1 MRLIRRAAATLT
13 VVAAFLYTQ
22 GASAQEVKKLEEPKQ
37 EEIKK
42 EDHPKDKHWYD
53 RISIGGYTQFRY
65 SRLLESN
72 EDLKFETDKSVGHNG
87 GFLLRRARIQI
98 KGDVSDFLYIYLQP
112 DFANTIGEN
121 MHAPQIRDWYGDIA
135 VDHDKELRFRVGQ
148 SKVPYGFENM
158 QSSQNRIAIE
168 RTDAL
173 NTAVPGERDIGIMA
187 YWAPK
192 EIRARFKHLVES
204 GLKGSGDFGMVGI
217 GAYNGQSINIKEK
230 NDDKHFVAHATY
242 PFKISKQFLEV
253 GAHAYTGSINVAKG
267 DKITGNDNHLDT
279 RVAGSVI
286 FYPQPIG
293 FQAEYNVGK
302 GPELSGKEV
311 VVKPLHGGYAMTMVR
326 IEATPLHVLT
336 PFARVAH
343 YEGGRKNEINS
354 PHNSIKELESGL
366 EWQYRKWLELTAA
379 LNLSQREVND
389 KSQEGRVV
397 RLQLQFNY

>member
-1 MRLIRRAAATLT
+1 MNFFKKGVATLA
-13 VVAAFLYTQ
+13 VVGTLFYTQ
-22 GASAQEVKKLEEPKQ
+22 NVSAQEVKKEEPKK
-37 EEIKK
+37 EE
-42 EDHPKDKHWYD
+42 HHKDKSWYD

-72 EDLKFETDKSVGHNG
+72 ENLKFETDKSTGHDG
-87 GFLLRRARIQI
+87 GFLLRRGRIQI

-168 RTDAL
+168 RTDAI
-173 NTAVPGERDIGIMA
+173 NTGVPGERDIGVMA

-204 GLKGSGDFGMVGI
+204 GLKGSGDFGVVSI

-230 NDDKHFVAHATY
+230 NDNRHFVAHVTY
-242 PFKISKQFLEV
+242 PFQINKQFIEV
-253 GAHAYTGSINVAKG
+253 GAHAYTGKINVTKG
-267 DKITGNDNHLDT
+267 EKITGDDNFQDT
-279 RVAGSVI
+279 RVAGSLI
-286 FYPQPIG
+286 IYPQPIG

-302 GPELSGKEV
+302 GPELSGREV
-311 VVKPLHGGYAMTMVR
+311 VTKPLYGGYAMTMVKIDNVIPYVR
-326 IEATPLHVLT
+326 GAY
-336 PFARVAH
+336 
-343 YEGGRKNEINS
+343 YEGGRKNETNS
-354 PHNSIKELESGL
+354 PYNSIKEVEGGV
-366 EWQYRKWLELTAA
+366 EYQIKKWVELTGAF
-379 LNLSQREVND
+379 NYSRRENNY
-389 KSQEGRVV
+389 KPQEGHLL